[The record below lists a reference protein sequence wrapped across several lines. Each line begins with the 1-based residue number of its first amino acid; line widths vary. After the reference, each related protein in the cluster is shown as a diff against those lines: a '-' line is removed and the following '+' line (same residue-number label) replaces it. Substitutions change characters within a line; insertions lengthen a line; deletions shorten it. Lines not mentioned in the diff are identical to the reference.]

1 MCLLSSLIPA
11 NYFNLLK
18 LGSLVMFT
26 LLFCNHRTV
35 WMTMDHCFFCIVVL
49 KKKNLTRPNYLG
61 KLFETPTPLSASS
74 VRMRC
79 TSSMRSFTWKIE
91 ATPRTPHWNE
101 EVISLLCFW
110 LRYYESFENP
120 SQQEEDSKSLFVT
133 CPHLQLP
140 CRKVSHLGG
149 ECSHLRFNLQVY
161 PWNWRSCGTN
171 NRAISKETCWE
182 KNGKLLYFGM
192 KTFITYIFLHR
203 FAGQTLL
210 KRPMEDL
217 DFAVPRKR
225 FCELW
230 WDNKTSGCDVQ
241 ELVRLQLYL
250 RISLR
255 QGKVCYAK
263 MSVFAAHSMI
273 RPWSPSNA
281 PWKRD
286 AGLTCHAPGCCI
298 LILFALNETS
308 G

>member
-1 MCLLSSLIPA
+1 MSPSRIQANKKKTQNLCSLHAPTSSCRAARSATWEESAPTFA
-11 NYFNLLK
+11 STCK
-18 LGSLVMFT
+18 FT
-26 LLFCNHRTV
+26 LGIGVLVGQITGPFQKKHVGRKMENSYILGWKRSLHI
-35 WMTMDHCFFCIVVL
+35 FF
-49 KKKNLTRPNYLG
+49 
-61 KLFETPTPLSASS
+61 
-74 VRMRC
+74 
-79 TSSMRSFTWKIE
+79 FTG
-91 ATPRTPHWNE
+91 
-101 EVISLLCFW
+101 
-110 LRYYESFENP
+110 
-120 SQQEEDSKSLFVT
+120 
-133 CPHLQLP
+133 LP
-140 CRKVSHLGG
+140 VK
-149 ECSHLRFNLQVY
+149 
-161 PWNWRSCGTN
+161 
-171 NRAISKETCWE
+171 
-182 KNGKLLYFGM
+182 
-192 KTFITYIFLHR
+192 
-203 FAGQTLL
+203 TLL